1 MISKNVA
8 GKIKFQVALFFSVW
22 FLSSAGSILLT
33 TVDLNQKTEGWFGRY
48 VWSAAMRDIGWD
60 KSTNVPGLRLN
71 PHETLIYLCTD
82 RASICNDFEG
92 TYQSFF
98 RRPIYSFVAIAF
110 LFAAVAAG
118 GLLRRRRRDEKH
130 RRGARLIEAKELR
143 RLLKKEPADI
153 CFGSVPFPRTAEVLH
168 LLLAGS
174 TGTGKSVAI
183 RTLLAAIRARG
194 DRAIV
199 VDAGGLFMGEFARKG
214 DILLNSFDR
223 RSRAWSPFAE
233 AKNTWEIEAVAR
245 SLIPPAEGSEKVWAD
260 LAKTVLAGLI
270 EQCHQHGIAT
280 NQALAGL
287 ATCADPLALA
297 RVLADHPAQGLI
309 ASGSPQT
316 VGSILTTLAEKLA
329 GIRYLKAEAGNDA
342 FSVSRW
348 VREGSGCLFMTYC
361 LDQREAI
368 KNIIAA
374 QLDCAVRAVLTL
386 EPNPNR
392 RIWLIVDELPLLG
405 RVASIEEFLTNGRK
419 FGGAA
424 ALGIQAISQLRSGY
438 GRDGAATLLSCLS
451 SQLILRQP
459 DGETAELMSKS
470 LGDKE
475 IQRVNQSH
483 GKNDHGRSE
492 NAAEQ
497 IATARVV
504 MASELQRL
512 PILTGYLSLAGD
524 RPIAKIK
531 LDIPPTPAA
540 TNPPFLPGEPIKRQS
555 FQLPPHLLEGA
566 DVSSNKQPS
575 QRNQNNDAADWRDL
589 VKED

>member
-1 MISKNVA
+1 MISKNAA
-8 GKIKFQVALFFSVW
+8 GKIKFQVALFFSAW

-33 TVDLNQKTEGWFGRY
+33 TIDLNQKTEGWFGRY

-71 PHETLIYLCTD
+71 PHETLVYLCTD
-82 RASICNDFEG
+82 RASICDGFEAA
-92 TYQSFF
+92 YQSFF
-98 RRPIYSFVAIAF
+98 RRPIYSFAAVAF
-110 LFAAVAAG
+110 LFAAAVAG
-118 GLLRRRRRDEKH
+118 GLLRRRHRDEKH
-130 RRGARLIEAKELR
+130 RRGARLVEAKELR

-153 CFGSVPFPRTAEVLH
+153 SFGGVPFPRTAEVLH

-194 DRAIV
+194 DSAIV
-199 VDAGGLFMGEFARKG
+199 VDAGGLFVGEFARKG
-214 DILLNSFDR
+214 DVLLNPFDQ

-233 AKNTWEIEAVAR
+233 AENEWEIEAVAR
-245 SLIPPAEGSEKVWAD
+245 SLVPPAEGSERVWAD

-270 EQCHQHGIAT
+270 EQCRHHCIAT

-297 RVLADHPAQGLI
+297 RVLAGHPAQGLI

-329 GIRYLKAEAGNDA
+329 GIRYLKAEAGDDA

-348 VREGSGCLFMTYC
+348 VREGSGCLFMPYR

-386 EPNPNR
+386 EPNPAR

-424 ALGIQAISQLRSGY
+424 VLGIQAVSQLRQTY

-475 IQRVNQSH
+475 IQRVNQSR
-483 GKNDHGRSE
+483 GKTDHGRSE

-497 IATARVV
+497 IATTRAV

-512 PILTGYLSLAGD
+512 PDLTGYLSLAGD
-524 RPIAKIK
+524 RPVARIK
-531 LDIPPTPAA
+531 LAIPPPPAA
-540 TNPPFLPGEPIKRQS
+540 TNPPFVAAPMTKAAPFVLPAHLREGTEPAAERPRPAQS
-555 FQLPPHLLEGA
+555 
-566 DVSSNKQPS
+566 
-575 QRNQNNDAADWRDL
+575 NDIPADWRDEI
-589 VKED
+589 KES